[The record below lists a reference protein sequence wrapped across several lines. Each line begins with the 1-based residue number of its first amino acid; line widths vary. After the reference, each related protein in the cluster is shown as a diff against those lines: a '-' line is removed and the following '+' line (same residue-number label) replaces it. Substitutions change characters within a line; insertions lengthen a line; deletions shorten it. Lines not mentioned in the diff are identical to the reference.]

1 LDSYEWI
8 MYAGIAVWCVLGL
21 YLAVLARRQAQLSER
36 AARAAASEENGE
48 SGE

>member
-1 LDSYEWI
+1 MDSYKWI

-21 YLAVLARRQAQLSER
+21 YLAVLAHRQARLSER
-36 AARAAASEENGE
+36 STRLNALGENRE

>member
-1 LDSYEWI
+1 

-21 YLAVLARRQAQLSER
+21 YLAVLARRQARLSDL
-36 AARAAASEENGE
+36 AARLSTLGENRE

>member
-1 LDSYEWI
+1 

-21 YLAVLARRQAQLSER
+21 YLAVLARRQARLSER
-36 AARAAASEENGE
+36 ATRLNAIEENRE